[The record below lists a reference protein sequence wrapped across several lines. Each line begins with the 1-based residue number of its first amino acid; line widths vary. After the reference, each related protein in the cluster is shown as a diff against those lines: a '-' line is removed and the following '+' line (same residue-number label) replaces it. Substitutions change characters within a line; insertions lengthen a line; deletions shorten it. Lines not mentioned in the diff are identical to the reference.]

1 MIGVRRGLS
10 LLIAL
15 AALACEEAAA
25 PDAPDPI
32 VEDGHAFVADPAVGR
47 AALETSLADPT
58 NGYSALRL
66 ARYTPEDWGALPAW
80 RPRVR
85 SITVRDLGAPLPTGG
100 FDDWWGELGDDAL
113 PADRAGIEALGARA
127 FTHFPAQVVPA
138 LRTVL
143 ADADA
148 TAAVGLIP
156 DADGRLSGLVW
167 VEVPGGRV
175 EPALTCATCHSDGAA
190 GRPNMAFD
198 LGAVYD
204 LAAQARTARGRW
216 GPGRVDVTGDG
227 IDNPTA
233 FPDLRPIRFQTHLH
247 RAATVRNGMLPLA
260 VRIETLMITSTGD
273 AWRPPR
279 AVAFALAAYL
289 WAMGDDLPP
298 PARGPGR
305 AVFDATCARCHAGE
319 GLAGAPVPIDD
330 VGTADAVARS
340 PERGT
345 GRWRV
350 PSLRGVADRRL
361 LFAAGGVRGG
371 VEELLDPARAA
382 AGHPFGLDLPAAER
396 RALMGWLEGL

>member
-1 MIGVRRGLS
+1 MSVVRRAP
-10 LLIAL
+10 LLLLVL

-25 PDAPDPI
+25 PDAPDPL
-32 VEDGHAFVADPAVGR
+32 VEDGHAFVAEPAVGR
-47 AALETSLADPT
+47 AALEASLVDPT

-66 ARYTPEDWGALPAW
+66 ARYAPERWGALPAW

-85 SITVRDLGAPLPTGG
+85 AIMVHELGGSPPTEG
-100 FDDWWGELGDDAL
+100 FEDWWGAWADDAL

-138 LRTVL
+138 LRSVL
-143 ADADA
+143 GDAEAA
-148 TAAVGLIP
+148 TTVGLIP

-167 VEVPGGRV
+167 VEVPGGV
-175 EPALTCATCHSDGAA
+175 EPALTCATCHSDGVA

-204 LAAQARTARGRW
+204 LAAQSRTARGRW

-227 IDNPTA
+227 VDNPTA

-247 RAATVRNGMLPLA
+247 RAATVRNGLLPLA
-260 VRIETLMITSTGD
+260 VRIETLMITSTGE

-279 AVAFALAAYL
+279 SVAFALAAYL
-289 WAMGDDLPP
+289 WSMGDALPP
-298 PARGPGR
+298 PAEGAGR
-305 AVFDATCARCHAGE
+305 AVFAATCARCHAGE

-361 LFAAGGVRGG
+361 LFASGGVRGG

-382 AGHPFGLDLPAAER
+382 AGHPVGLDLPAAER
-396 RALMGWLEGL
+396 RALVGWLEGL